1 MDTLI
6 KLQEI
11 AVHMGLEPDGE
22 LRTPNDERRVQ
33 SGAQPAVAPCGQVV
47 GPSSRDR
54 SRVVGGRATGVASS
68 AVSKQ
73 AALGVTNVHLPNGRL
88 MPLLKTMM
96 TTACERDCFYCP
108 FRAGRSKTRRVTFSP
123 DEMARAFGDMRRAGV
138 VEGLFLSSG
147 IIGGGARAQDK
158 LLDTVEIV
166 RRQGYMGYIHLKIM
180 PGAEQAQV
188 LRAAQLA
195 DRLSINLEAPTA
207 ERLAALAP
215 KKQFAEEL
223 LAPLRWMEQIRRERP
238 AHENVKGRWPSSVT
252 QFVVGA
258 VDESDVEL
266 LSATE
271 HLIREASLKRAYFSA
286 FRPLPDTPL
295 ENRAAEDPWREHR
308 LYQASFLFRDY
319 GFDLEEMPFDERG
332 RLPLDT
338 DPKRAWAEVHLCEA
352 PVEVN
357 RAEREELLRVPGVG
371 PKGAAA
377 ILAARRRATLRSVDE
392 LRRIGVRTKDIEPFV
407 LLDGRRPAYQMR
419 LFG

>member
-33 SGAQPAVAPCGQVV
+33 SGTQPALAPCGQVIGPVIGPVAV
-47 GPSSRDR
+47 GRRESPN
-54 SRVVGGRATGVASS
+54 AKA
-68 AVSKQ
+68 

-96 TTACERDCFYCP
+96 TTACERNCFYCP
-108 FRAGRSKTRRVTFSP
+108 FRAGRGKTRRVTFSP

-147 IIGGGARAQDK
+147 IIGGGARTQDK

-180 PGAEQAQV
+180 PGAERDQV

-223 LAPLRWMEQIRRERP
+223 LAPLRWIEQIRRERP

-258 VDESDVEL
+258 VDESDLEL

-271 HLIREASLKRAYFSA
+271 HLIRAASLKRAYFSA

-295 ENRAAEDPWREHR
+295 ENHPAEDPWREHR

-352 PVEVN
+352 PVEIN
-357 RAEREELLRVPGVG
+357 RAEREELLRVPGIG

-407 LLDGRRPAYQMR
+407 LLDGRRPAYQLR

>member
-33 SGAQPAVAPCGQVV
+33 SGTQPALAPCGQVIGPVIGPVAV
-47 GPSSRDR
+47 GRRESPN
-54 SRVVGGRATGVASS
+54 AKA
-68 AVSKQ
+68 

-96 TTACERDCFYCP
+96 TTACERNCFYCP
-108 FRAGRSKTRRVTFSP
+108 FRAGRGKTRRVTFSP

-147 IIGGGARAQDK
+147 IIGGGARTQDK

-180 PGAEQAQV
+180 PGAERDQV

-223 LAPLRWMEQIRRERP
+223 LAPLRWIEQIRRERP

-258 VDESDVEL
+258 VDESDLEL

-271 HLIREASLKRAYFSA
+271 HLIRAASLKRAYFSA

-295 ENRAAEDPWREHR
+295 ENHPAEDPWREHR

-338 DPKRAWAEVHLCEA
+338 DPKRAWADVHLCEA
-352 PVEVN
+352 PVEIN
-357 RAEREELLRVPGVG
+357 RAEREELLRVPGIG

-407 LLDGRRPAYQMR
+407 LLDGRRPAYQLR

>member
-1 MDTLI
+1 
-6 KLQEI
+6 
-11 AVHMGLEPDGE
+11 MGLEPDGE

-33 SGAQPAVAPCGQVV
+33 SGTQPALAPCGQVIGPVIGPVAV
-47 GPSSRDR
+47 GRRESPN
-54 SRVVGGRATGVASS
+54 AKA
-68 AVSKQ
+68 

-96 TTACERDCFYCP
+96 TTACERNCFYCP

-147 IIGGGARAQDK
+147 IIGGGARTQDK

-180 PGAEQAQV
+180 PGAERDQV

-223 LAPLRWMEQIRRERP
+223 LAPLRWIEQIRRERP

-258 VDESDVEL
+258 VDESDLEL

-271 HLIREASLKRAYFSA
+271 HLIRAASLKRAYFSA

-295 ENRAAEDPWREHR
+295 ENHPAEDPWREHR

-338 DPKRAWAEVHLCEA
+338 DPKRAWAEVHLGEA
-352 PVEVN
+352 PVEIN
-357 RAEREELLRVPGVG
+357 RAEREELLRVPGIG

-407 LLDGRRPAYQMR
+407 LLDGRRPAYQLR

>member
-33 SGAQPAVAPCGQVV
+33 SGTQPALAPCGQVIGPVIGPVAV
-47 GPSSRDR
+47 GRRESPN
-54 SRVVGGRATGVASS
+54 AKA
-68 AVSKQ
+68 

-96 TTACERDCFYCP
+96 TTACERNCFYCP

-147 IIGGGARAQDK
+147 IIGGGARTQDK

-180 PGAEQAQV
+180 PGAERDQV

-258 VDESDVEL
+258 VDESDLEL

-271 HLIREASLKRAYFSA
+271 HLIRAASLKRAYFSA

-295 ENRAAEDPWREHR
+295 ENHPAEDPWREHR

-338 DPKRAWAEVHLCEA
+338 DPKRAWAEVHLGEA
-352 PVEVN
+352 PVEIN
-357 RAEREELLRVPGVG
+357 RAEREELLRVPGIG

-407 LLDGRRPAYQMR
+407 LLDGRRPAYQLR